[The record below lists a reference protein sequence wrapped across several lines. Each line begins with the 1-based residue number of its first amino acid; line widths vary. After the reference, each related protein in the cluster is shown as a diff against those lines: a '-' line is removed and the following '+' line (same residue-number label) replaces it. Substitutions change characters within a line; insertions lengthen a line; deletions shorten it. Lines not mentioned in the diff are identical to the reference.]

1 MLLLRDVMILRM
13 CDFSLSEEDIQQ
25 GRFNEKKSL
34 ISLYLKNKQ
43 INIEVFFYSD
53 DQKMSI
59 IGSVDAQE
67 LLQDDPLKVPFSER
81 VYLISQILERLF
93 VNEEQGGTYSLKV

>member
-1 MLLLRDVMILRM
+1 MEYQKVLQERGMLLLRDVMILRM
-13 CDFSLSEEDIQQ
+13 CDFSLSEEDIEQ

-53 DQKMSI
+53 D
-59 IGSVDAQE
+59 
-67 LLQDDPLKVPFSER
+67 
-81 VYLISQILERLF
+81 
-93 VNEEQGGTYSLKV
+93 